1 MTTAQPGSGA
11 MFDAIAQRYDLLNRI
26 ISFGVDKRWRARTVR
41 AVLPAARSNTVS
53 TPRGAKLR
61 AKVATDRAR
70 RVLDVATG
78 TGDLAL
84 ALAEALPDA
93 RVVGLDPSARMLEV
107 FRAKLGP
114 LADRIELVEGDAQA
128 LPFDDGTFDA
138 TTIAFGIRNVPD
150 RQKGLSE
157 MARVTR
163 RGGRV
168 AVLELSDP
176 RGGIVAPFAR
186 FHVHTVVPTLGAWL
200 SGERE
205 YRYLAR
211 SIAAFP
217 PAEEVARMM
226 EAVGLDVL
234 EVVPMTFGTCT
245 LYVAERSA
253 R

>member
-1 MTTAQPGSGA
+1 
-11 MFDAIAQRYDLLNRI
+11 
-26 ISFGVDKRWRARTVR
+26 
-41 AVLPAARSNTVS
+41 
-53 TPRGAKLR
+53 
-61 AKVATDRAR
+61 
-70 RVLDVATG
+70 
-78 TGDLAL
+78 
-84 ALAEALPDA
+84 
-93 RVVGLDPSARMLEV
+93 
-107 FRAKLGP
+107 
-114 LADRIELVEGDAQA
+114 
-128 LPFDDGTFDA
+128 TFDA